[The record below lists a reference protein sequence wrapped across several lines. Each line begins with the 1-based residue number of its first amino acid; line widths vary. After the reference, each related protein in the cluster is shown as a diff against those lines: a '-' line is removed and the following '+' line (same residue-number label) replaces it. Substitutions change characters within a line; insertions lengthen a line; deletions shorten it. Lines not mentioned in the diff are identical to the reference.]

1 MVLRNMDYM
10 TMSKEDLLQELNKL
24 QSENEY
30 LQSTYR
36 KEIELNKHTEAELRK
51 SNQKLEAIISASPDG
66 IGMITLDGKIQL
78 IMSKKLP
85 EMYGYSIDE
94 KDMFVGKPVF
104 DFIDPSSHKNLIDNI
119 HKLLADKN
127 DDRLTEYV
135 AVRKDKSKFY
145 IDVNSTILFD
155 SAGKPESILFI
166 ERDITERKLA
176 EKEIFEKNL
185 KLAEL
190 NAAKDK
196 FFSIIAH
203 DLKNP
208 FHGLIG
214 YSEILL
220 TNFNHMPDN
229 EKISFITRIK
239 ELSQNTHK
247 LLENLL
253 EWSKIQIGQL
263 NINMERFNIS
273 NELQP
278 TLSLAKQT
286 ASLKDINFNF
296 SIDNSIYIESDKN
309 ILTSIVRN
317 IISNSIKFTHKGGK
331 VDFNINNLDN
341 YVEFIVSD
349 TGIGI
354 DNEKLNRLFKID
366 NSIIRDG
373 TANEKGTGLGLML
386 SKELLDKLGGIIKV
400 KSSPNIGTTFSFNIP
415 QKN

>member
-1 MVLRNMDYM
+1 
-10 TMSKEDLLQELNKL
+10 
-24 QSENEY
+24 
-30 LQSTYR
+30 
-36 KEIELNKHTEAELRK
+36 
-51 SNQKLEAIISASPDG
+51 
-66 IGMITLDGKIQL
+66 
-78 IMSKKLP
+78 
-85 EMYGYSIDE
+85 
-94 KDMFVGKPVF
+94 
-104 DFIDPSSHKNLIDNI
+104 
-119 HKLLADKN
+119 
-127 DDRLTEYV
+127 
-135 AVRKDKSKFY
+135 
-145 IDVNSTILFD
+145 
-155 SAGKPESILFI
+155 
-166 ERDITERKLA
+166 
-176 EKEIFEKNL
+176 
-185 KLAEL
+185 
-190 NAAKDK
+190 
-196 FFSIIAH
+196 
-203 DLKNP
+203 
-208 FHGLIG
+208 
-214 YSEILL
+214 
-220 TNFNHMPDN
+220 MPDN

-263 NINMERFNIS
+263 NINLERFNIS